1 MLESLFI
8 IKVHA
13 RGSATLLKETP
24 TQVFSCEYCDIFKN
38 SFLIEHLLWL
48 LLSDEYLIDCS
59 RSFWNEASSN
69 YAGNKAILKKLY
81 SKGKLHLNLA
91 LWSYLPNSSFYKT
104 NDFGSTSSLL
114 WNPWHKIW
122 RTNYEHWIPKKH
134 EVLKK
139 TGTNKIY
146 WLSCKKDFELNEPIV
161 RRLSIVTLF

>member
-13 RGSATLLKETP
+13 RTSATLLKETP

-81 SKGKLHLNLA
+81 SKGKLHLNLT

-104 NDFGSTSSLL
+104 NDFWLNL
-114 WNPWHKIW
+114 IPLMKPVAQNMKNKL
-122 RTNYEHWIPKKH
+122 RT
-134 EVLKK
+134 LDSQK
-139 TGTNKIY
+139 T
-146 WLSCKKDFELNEPIV
+146 
-161 RRLSIVTLF
+161 

>member
-104 NDFGSTSSLL
+104 NDFWLNL
-114 WNPWHKIW
+114 IPLMKPVAQNMKNKL
-122 RTNYEHWIPKKH
+122 RT
-134 EVLKK
+134 LDSQK
-139 TGTNKIY
+139 T
-146 WLSCKKDFELNEPIV
+146 
-161 RRLSIVTLF
+161 

>member
-8 IKVHA
+8 TKVHA

-24 TQVFSCEYCDIFKN
+24 TQVFSCEYCEIFKN

-59 RSFWNEASSN
+59 RSFWNEVSSN

-81 SKGKLHLNLA
+81 SKGKLHLNLT

-104 NDFGSTSSLL
+104 NDFWLNL
-114 WNPWHKIW
+114 IPLMKPVAQNMKNKL
-122 RTNYEHWIPKKH
+122 RT
-134 EVLKK
+134 LDSQK
-139 TGTNKIY
+139 T
-146 WLSCKKDFELNEPIV
+146 
-161 RRLSIVTLF
+161 